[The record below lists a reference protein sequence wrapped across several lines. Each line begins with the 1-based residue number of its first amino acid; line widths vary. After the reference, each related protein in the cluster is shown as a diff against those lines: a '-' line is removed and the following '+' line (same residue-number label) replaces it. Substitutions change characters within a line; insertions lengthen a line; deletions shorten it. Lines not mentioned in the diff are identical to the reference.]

1 MKEKTKL
8 IKNIIKMNILKILYI
23 ITGRGIEMPKEKAV
37 TGDSNHKN
45 QNPIRK
51 LFNMT
56 KDVLVEIV
64 DDIEKWLK
72 INKPLVKQYILFT
85 MGFISFV
92 LFICLG
98 FFIGS
103 HLSEGGQIALI
114 VIYIGIIIL
123 TFTFMGVYFETHA
136 DSPKKRW
143 ALYYDGHR
151 QTQFHYSDSNEQAM
165 KSGNELLQKMK
176 EEMGEKWERAY
187 PLPLWEI
194 KITDDD

>member
-1 MKEKTKL
+1 
-8 IKNIIKMNILKILYI
+8 
-23 ITGRGIEMPKEKAV
+23 MPKEKAV

-45 QNPIRK
+45 PKPIRK
-51 LFNMT
+51 LFNMV

-72 INKPLVKQYILFT
+72 INKPLVKQYILLT

-103 HLSEGGQIALI
+103 HLSEGGQIALF
-114 VIYIGIIIL
+114 VIYGGIFGITYLIANE
-123 TFTFMGVYFETHA
+123 YFETHVEK
-136 DSPKKRW
+136 PKRQW
-143 ALYYDGHR
+143 ALYYNGHR
-151 QTQFHYSDSNEQAM
+151 QTPFYFADSNEEAVER
-165 KSGNELLQKMK
+165 GEVVLQKMK
-176 EEMGEKWERAY
+176 EEMGEAWERAY

-194 KITDDD
+194 KIMDND